1 MYFQMKNILNKSLYI
16 IISNTHEVVWSKDE
30 KKKTKNLIKLKKQKI
45 LTKKN
50 QTKKKK
56 WMN

>member
-1 MYFQMKNILNKSLYI
+1 MYFQMKNILKKTLYI
-16 IISNTHEVVWSKDE
+16 IISNTHEVFLSKDE

-56 WMN
+56 

>member
-1 MYFQMKNILNKSLYI
+1 MYFQMKNILKKTLYI